1 MKTALKRLFR
11 RLGFATVT
19 SNHTGVRYL
28 DHPPATAFDSALLRT
43 FSSLQGLTFVQVGAN
58 DGHRFDPINTYVT
71 TYSWRGVLVE
81 PVPSN
86 FRALQ
91 KTYGDNTRLILRQAA
106 VDTVEGQRNI
116 YHLREDL
123 PGPVPDWLWGLASF
137 NRDHLWN
144 AIQPLGFDA
153 ADIVCQP
160 VPTIKWN
167 LLWQLLPE
175 QQCDILV
182 IDTEGFDI
190 NLLRSAGLGTHRPK
204 LIHFEH
210 SHVSTAE
217 RLTFYGEL
225 IELGYDLASDRGD
238 TTAWL
243 LK

>member
-1 MKTALKRLFR
+1 MKKVLKQLFR
-11 RLGFATVT
+11 HLGFAAVT
-19 SNHTGVRYL
+19 AGHAGVRYL
-28 DHPPATAFDSALLRT
+28 DHPPATAFESVLLKR
-43 FSSLQGLTFVQVGAN
+43 FPSLQGLTFLQVGAN
-58 DGHRFDPINTYVT
+58 DGHRFDPINPYVT
-71 TYSWRGVLVE
+71 TYGWRGVLVE

-91 KTYGDNTRLILRQAA
+91 KTYGKNAQLILRQAA
-106 VDTVEGQRNI
+106 VDTVTGQRNI

-144 AIQPLGFDA
+144 AIQPLGWDETA
-153 ADIVCQP
+153 IACRP
-160 VPTIKWN
+160 VPTIQWKD
-167 LLWQLLPE
+167 LWQLLPGP
-175 QQCDILV
+175 QCDILV

-190 NLLRSAGLGTHRPK
+190 TLLRSADLGARRPK

-210 SHVSTAE
+210 SHVTATE

-243 LK
+243 P